1 MHNAKTSR
9 QFAREQILTTE
20 LSQRASALRAK
31 NSAPSTPKE
40 NTLIDLTEVGAFPS
54 LEASGQFNVRFGL
67 YLPGIQGPQNQETAG
82 FEVRVRVIHLVDRF
96 DPAVPAATFTLEW
109 QQGSALDLWS
119 ATVELAPVAG
129 THLGQAG
136 LHLYRYEL
144 WWTAAGSPAGTAPQC
159 ISNWIVDPF
168 AREAEIGRMSAF
180 LLDPN
185 AEPFDWT
192 DANYKTP
199 ELDDLVVY
207 ELQVEEFNDTFDGV
221 AAQLVYL
228 KSLGVNCIEL
238 MPVTSMQLDF
248 DWGYGPLHYFAPGW
262 RWGGSAGLKRLVD
275 AAHAEGMAVI
285 LDVVYEHVDPMF
297 AYNAVYG
304 ALAVIAG
311 APQPPNPMMDGQ
323 NIYGFGPKPDF
334 TLAFTLDYFENANR
348 QWLDDFHIDGFRYD
362 EVTDLYVPPMDAG
375 YRTLVQQT
383 YLHSLGLA
391 RFQGTTGRYSRIV
404 QCAEALDKA
413 AMVMTQSYTNAA
425 WQNGLLNL
433 AEGVASGTAVA
444 DSYALQL
451 NPAIMGY
458 PATTAAVD
466 AEGNAVEMP
475 VAPFQYLESH
485 DHSQLICFTDPSY
498 DAGDPIPE
506 GDRSRWYS
514 LQPHA
519 IALCTLQGIPMLW
532 QGQEFADNYSLPN
545 TGLARI
551 HLQRETHWEYFYDSY
566 GQPLISLYRRLG
578 GLRSSTRALRGRD
591 SYYFNTAS
599 LQGNQVLIYSRH
611 AAATE
616 AEAES
621 WALVLL
627 NFGDSDGAVQAPF
640 PAAGTWR
647 EMVDDSF
654 RAAPLEVIAGQA
666 GQAIALTVPSNYGQ
680 VWVRVA

>member
-1 MHNAKTSR
+1 V
-9 QFAREQILTTE
+9 
-20 LSQRASALRAK
+20 
-31 NSAPSTPKE
+31 
-40 NTLIDLTEVGAFPS
+40 IDLTEVGAFPS
-54 LEASGQFNVRFGL
+54 LEATGQFSVRFGL
-67 YLPGIQGPQNQETAG
+67 YLQGIQSAAG
-82 FEVRVRVIHLVDRF
+82 FEVRVRVIHLIDRF

-109 QQGSALDLWS
+109 QPGSALDLWS
-119 ATVELAPVAG
+119 ATVELVPVGGSQPATQPG
-129 THLGQAG
+129 SHLGQPG

-144 WWTAAGSPAGTAPQC
+144 WWTPVGSAAGTAAQC
-159 ISNWIVDPF
+159 ISSWIVDPF

-180 LLDPN
+180 LLDPT
-185 AEPFDWT
+185 AQPFAWT
-192 DANYKTP
+192 DAAYKTP

-275 AAHAEGMAVI
+275 AAHAQGIAVI

-304 ALAVIAG
+304 ALAGAAG
-311 APQPPNPMMDGQ
+311 SPNTAGLPNPPNPMMDGQ

-334 TLAFTLDYFENANR
+334 TLAFTLDYFQNANQ

-375 YRTLVQQT
+375 YRTLVEQT
-383 YLHSLGLA
+383 YLHSLTLP
-391 RFQGTTGRYSRIV
+391 RFQGVDGGYSRII

-413 AMVMTQSYTNAA
+413 ATVMEQSYTNAA

-433 AEGVASGTAVA
+433 AEGVASGAA
-444 DSYALQL
+444 PQDSYALQL
-451 NPAIMGY
+451 NPSIMGF
-458 PATTAAVD
+458 PASTSAVD
-466 AEGNAVEMP
+466 AQGNAIQMP

-498 DAGDPIPE
+498 DTGDPIPE

-519 IALCTLQGIPMLW
+519 IALYTLQGIPMLW
-532 QGQEFADNYSLPN
+532 QGQEFADNYNLPN

-551 HLQRETHWEYFYDSY
+551 HLERDTHWEYFYDAF
-566 GQPLISLYRRLG
+566 GQPLVSLYRRLG

-591 SYYFNTAS
+591 SYYYNQAS

-611 AAATE
+611 SAATA

-627 NFGDSDGAVQAPF
+627 NFGDNDGTVQAPF

-647 EMVDDSF
+647 EMLDDSF
-654 RAAPLEVIAGQA
+654 RAAPLEVSPGQA
-666 GQAIALTVPSNYGQ
+666 GQTIQLTVPSNYGQ
-680 VWVRVA
+680 VWVKVG

>member
-1 MHNAKTSR
+1 M
-9 QFAREQILTTE
+9 
-20 LSQRASALRAK
+20 
-31 NSAPSTPKE
+31 
-40 NTLIDLTEVGAFPS
+40 IDLTEVGAFPT

-67 YLPGIQGPQNQETAG
+67 YLPGIQSTAG
-82 FEVRVRVIHLVDRF
+82 FEVRVRVIHLIDRF

-109 QQGSALDLWS
+109 QPGSPLDLWT
-119 ATVELAPVAG
+119 ATEPLAPVAG
-129 THLGQAG
+129 THLGQPG

-144 WWTAAGSPAGTAPQC
+144 WWTPTGSPAGTPAQS
-159 ISNWIVDPF
+159 ISTWIVDPF

-180 LLDPN
+180 LLDPT
-185 AEPFDWT
+185 AEPFAWT

-228 KSLGVNCIEL
+228 KGLGVNCIEL

-275 AAHAEGMAVI
+275 AAHAEGIAVI

-297 AYNAVYG
+297 AYNSVYG
-304 ALAVIAG
+304 ALAGTSG
-311 APQPPNPMMDGQ
+311 APQPANPPSSPNPMMDGQ

-334 TLAFTLDYFENANR
+334 TLAFTLDYFQNANR
-348 QWLDDFHIDGFRYD
+348 QWLDEFHIDGFRYD

-383 YLHSLGLA
+383 YLHSLTLA
-391 RFQGTTGRYSRIV
+391 RFQGAGGYSRII

-413 AMVMTQSYTNAA
+413 PTVLAQSYTNAA

-433 AEGVASGTAVA
+433 AEAVASGAPPQ

-451 NPAIMGY
+451 NPSIMGF

-466 AEGNAVEMP
+466 AQGNAIQMP

-485 DHSQLICFTDPSY
+485 DHSQLICFTDPNY

-506 GDRSRWYS
+506 GDRSRWYN

-519 IALCTLQGIPMLW
+519 IALYTLQGIPMLW

-551 HLQRETHWEYFYDSY
+551 HLQRDTHWEYFYDAS

-578 GLRSSTRALRGRD
+578 ALRGSTRALRGRD
-591 SYYFNTAS
+591 SYYYNQQS

-611 AAATE
+611 NAAT
-616 AEAES
+616 ATEAES
-621 WALVLL
+621 WALVML
-627 NFGDSDGAVQAPF
+627 NFAGSDGNVQAPF

-647 EMVDDSF
+647 EMLDDPF
-654 RAAPLEVIAGQA
+654 RTVPLEVTPAQA
-666 GQAIALTVPSNYGQ
+666 GQTIPLTVPSNYGQ
-680 VWVRVA
+680 VWVKVA

>member
-1 MHNAKTSR
+1 
-9 QFAREQILTTE
+9 
-20 LSQRASALRAK
+20 
-31 NSAPSTPKE
+31 
-40 NTLIDLTEVGAFPS
+40 LIDLTEVGAFPS
-54 LEASGQFNVRFGL
+54 VEASGPFSVRFGL
-67 YLPGIQGPQNQETAG
+67 YLPGIQSTAD
-82 FEVRVRVIHLVDRF
+82 FEVRVRVIHLIDRF
-96 DPAVPAATFTLEW
+96 DPTVPAATFTLEW

-119 ATVELAPVAG
+119 ANIELAPVAG
-129 THLGQAG
+129 TNLGQPG

-144 WWTAAGSPAGTAPQC
+144 WWTPAGSPAGTAPQC
-159 ISNWIVDPF
+159 IRNWIVDPF

-180 LLDPN
+180 LLDP
-185 AEPFDWT
+185 AAAPFAWT
-192 DANYKTP
+192 DAAYKTP

-275 AAHAEGMAVI
+275 AAHAEGIAVI
-285 LDVVYEHVDPMF
+285 LDLVYEHVDPMF
-297 AYNAVYG
+297 AYNSVYG
-304 ALAVIAG
+304 ALSGFAG
-311 APQPPNPMMDGQ
+311 APNPTNPMMDGQ

-334 TLAFTLDYFENANR
+334 TLAFTLDYFQNANQ

-375 YRTLVQQT
+375 YRTLVEQT

-391 RFQGTTGRYSRIV
+391 RFQGATGGYSRII

-413 AMVMTQSYTNAA
+413 ATVMEQSYTNAA

-433 AEGVASGTAVA
+433 AEAVASGAAPA

-451 NPAIMGY
+451 NPSIMGF

-466 AEGNAVEMP
+466 AQGNAIQMP

-506 GDRSRWYS
+506 GDRSHWYS

-519 IALCTLQGIPMLW
+519 IALYTLQGVPMLW

-551 HLQRETHWEYFYDSY
+551 HLSRDTHWEYFYDSF
-566 GQPLISLYRRLG
+566 GQPLVSLYRRLG
-578 GLRSSTRALRGRD
+578 GLRSTTRALRGRD
-591 SYYFNTAS
+591 SYYYNTAS

-611 AAATE
+611 NAAT
-616 AEAES
+616 ATEAES
-621 WALVLL
+621 WALVTL
-627 NFGDSDGAVQAPF
+627 NFGDGDSTVQAPF

-647 EMVDDSF
+647 EMLDDSF
-654 RAAPLEVIAGQA
+654 RAVPLEVTPGQT
-666 GQAIALTVPSNYGQ
+666 GQAIPLTVPSNYGQ
-680 VWVRVA
+680 VWVKVG